1 MEAARRTRI
10 PLTALGQFPDNPAV
24 PLPNQLRTRLITL
37 SIGVLAPAVAS
48 AVTPYTEATVT
59 RYQNKVTYGDTVAKA
74 RRPAQTGDVVK
85 ADKYLLTETDSRAE
99 LKYEDGSIVRV
110 GQNTVFTFE
119 ANTRT
124 LELEKGSL
132 IFYIPKGSGGGT
144 VRTASI
150 TAAITGT
157 VGKVT
162 ESIIAILEGEVTLV
176 PSGRKVPAGY
186 FARANPDGSI
196 TIARFDIDKALG
208 GKLMDFGGPIGN
220 FDESKLRAQYS
231 EPPRSNL
238 PDLST
243 FDTLDRTQ
251 NFPGAQEHFYPPEV
265 IKPGSRPN
273 VPPPTN
279 KPGRSTGSY

>member
-1 MEAARRTRI
+1 LPLDALAAL
-10 PLTALGQFPDNPAV
+10 PENAAV
-24 PLPNQLRTRLITL
+24 HLPNQLRTVLI
-37 SIGVLAPAVAS
+37 AVAAAAFATPLAC
-48 AVTPYTEATVT
+48 AVTPYTQATVT
-59 RYQNKVTYGDTVAKA
+59 RYQNNVTYGDSAGRA
-74 RRPAQTGDVVK
+74 RRPAKTGDIV
-85 ADKYLLTETDSRAE
+85 AAEKYLLTETDSRAE

-132 IFYIPKGSGGGT
+132 LFYIPKGSGGGT
-144 VRTASI
+144 IRTASI

-162 ESIIAILEGEVTLV
+162 ENIIAILEGEVTLV
-176 PSGRKVPAGY
+176 PSGRKVPAGF
-186 FARANPDGSI
+186 FARANADGSI

-208 GKLMDFGGPIGN
+208 GVLMDFGGPIGT
-220 FDESKLRAQYS
+220 FDETKLRVLGQPR
-231 EPPRSNL
+231 PPGSPL
-238 PDLST
+238 PDFST

-251 NFPGAQEHFYPPEV
+251 NHPGAQQLYFPPEV
-265 IKPGSRPN
+265 IRPNNRPN

-279 KPGRSTGSY
+279 RPGRPDGNY

>member
-1 MEAARRTRI
+1 
-10 PLTALGQFPDNPAV
+10 LTLSRSFPENPRV
-24 PLPNQLRTRLITL
+24 HLPNQLRTEISALALTL
-37 SIGVLAPAVAS
+37 LATATAV
-48 AVTPYTEATVT
+48 AVTPYTQATVT
-59 RYQNKVTYGDTVAKA
+59 RYQNKVTYGDTTAKA
-74 RRPAQTGDVVK
+74 RRAAQTGDVIK

-144 VRTASI
+144 IRTASI

-162 ESIIAILEGEVTLV
+162 ENIIAILEGEVKLV
-176 PSGRKVPAGY
+176 PSGRKVPAGF

-196 TIARFDIDKALG
+196 TIAAFDVEKALG
-208 GKLMDFGGPIGN
+208 GKLMDMGPLGD
-220 FDESKLRAQYS
+220 FDPEKLRPKITRLP
-231 EPPRSNL
+231 ESNL
-238 PDLST
+238 PDFST

-251 NFPGAQEHFYPPEV
+251 NHPGAQQLFYPPEV
-265 IKPGSRPN
+265 IRPNNRPN

-279 KPGRSTGSY
+279 RPGKPDGNY

>member
-1 MEAARRTRI
+1 MTR
-10 PLTALGQFPDNPAV
+10 LGSFPENPAV
-24 PLPNQLRTRLITL
+24 PLPNQLRTHIT
-37 SIGVLAPAVAS
+37 VLALTVAATGAAS
-48 AVTPYTEATVT
+48 AVTPYTQATVS
-59 RYQNKVTYGDTVAKA
+59 RYQNKVSYGDSVGKA
-74 RRPAQTGDVVK
+74 RRPAQTGDVIK

-119 ANTRT
+119 ADTRT

-162 ESIIAILEGEVTLV
+162 PNIIAILEGEVTLV
-176 PSGRKVPAGY
+176 PSGRKVPAGF
-186 FARANPDGSI
+186 FARANLDGSI
-196 TIARFDIDKALG
+196 VIARFDVDKILG
-208 GKLMDFGGPIGN
+208 GKLMEFGGPIGT
-220 FDESKLRAQYS
+220 FDETKLRALVT
-231 EPPRSNL
+231 EPPETRL

-251 NFPGAQEHFYPPEV
+251 NQPGAQEHFFPPKV
-265 IKPGSRPN
+265 IRPGTRPN

-279 KPGRSTGSY
+279 RPGNPGGGY

>member
-1 MEAARRTRI
+1 VREAARVDLNLDAQEQV
-10 PLTALGQFPDNPAV
+10 PENPPV
-24 PLPNQLRTRLITL
+24 HLPNQLRTHLA
-37 SIGVLAPAVAS
+37 VLVCSVAIS
-48 AVTPYTEATVT
+48 VTAAAVTPYSQATVT
-59 RYQNKVTYGDTVAKA
+59 RYQNKVTYGDSTAKA
-74 RRPAQTGDVVK
+74 RRPAQTGDVIK
-85 ADKYLLTETDSRAE
+85 AEKYLLTETDSRAE

-144 VRTASI
+144 IRTASI

-162 ESIIAILEGEVTLV
+162 ESLIAILEGEVRLV
-176 PSGRKVPAGY
+176 PSGRKVSAGF
-186 FARANPDGSI
+186 FAQANPDGSI
-196 TIARFDIDKALG
+196 TIARFDVEKALG
-208 GKLMDFGGPIGN
+208 GKLMDFGGPLGN
-220 FDESKLRAQYS
+220 FDPDKLRARIQQLPS
-231 EPPRSNL
+231 SNV

-251 NFPGAQEHFYPPEV
+251 NHPGAQTLHYPPE
-265 IKPGSRPN
+265 IIRPDKRPN

-279 KPGRSTGSY
+279 RPGRPDGNY